1 MESKN
6 VTYHALT
13 IGVASG
19 KTYWNKSSE
28 NYQELIKH
36 LRRYLKRDC
45 HVVIYRD
52 TTGGIEFVKH
62 ISHFNFNQE
71 QNKR

>member
-6 VTYHALT
+6 ITYHALT
-13 IGVASG
+13 IGIKSG
-19 KTYWNKSSE
+19 KTYWNKSAA
-28 NYQELIKH
+28 NYQQLIKH

-52 TTGGIEFVKH
+52 NNNCLEFVKH
-62 ISHFNFNQE
+62 IANFNFNQE
-71 QNKR
+71 S